1 MKEVDRQ
8 LMSRFSARL
17 IFKKTEENHLKTK

>member
-17 IFKKTEENHLKTK
+17 IFKKQKTII